1 MGSGVDAEA
10 LTVTT
15 EVPVKLG
22 FKERALENFTQVWEQ
37 AVGIICLLCFSSRF
51 LWQLLSSQAVSCVE
65 Y

>member
-22 FKERALENFTQVWEQ
+22 FKEKALENFTQVWEQ
-37 AVGIICLLCFSSRF
+37 AVGIICRPLF
-51 LWQLLSSQAVSCVE
+51 L
-65 Y
+65 